1 MKIPL
6 KAKVIC
12 KDGEYGRVKEL
23 LIDPVKEKVTHIVA
37 ENSHRDL
44 EVIVPIEDVDYTTD
58 SVVTI
63 EKEATDIDKYP
74 LFIINEFVTIP
85 NADLNTS
92 FWGADST
99 MGHSYTMFP
108 YVVHEGKASVE
119 VKREDIPKGEF
130 SLRKGMVVKDSKGDK
145 LGAVDELVVDEK
157 SDVITHVVMRTGHLW
172 GAREVVV
179 PSVDVSSYNK
189 DEIILTIGREDIENL
204 PDLLLK
210 RAWK

>member
-12 KDGEYGRVKEL
+12 KDGEYGSVKEL
-23 LIDPVKEKVTHIVA
+23 LIDPVKEKVTHIVVG
-37 ENSHRDL
+37 NHHNGL
-44 EVIVPIEDVDYTTD
+44 EVIVPIDGVDYTTD

-63 EKEATDIDKYP
+63 EKEAKVIDEYP
-74 LFIINEFVTIP
+74 PFVIHEFVSVP

-108 YVVHEGKASVE
+108 YVVHDGKAAVE
-119 VKREDIPKGEF
+119 VKREDVPSGEF
-130 SLRKGMVVKDSKGDK
+130 TLRKGMIVKDSKGDK
-145 LGAVDELVVDEK
+145 LGVVDELVIDAD

-179 PSVDVSSYNK
+179 PSIDVSSYNR
-189 DEIILTIGREDIENL
+189 DEVILTIGKGDIENL
-204 PDLLLK
+204 PDLLIK